1 MKKAG
6 SILDK
11 IMQKLGLTKRY
22 NEQKSLLLW
31 KKVVGSRIS
40 SKTNPLYAKNG
51 RLVVEVENSAWMN
64 ELLFLKP
71 KIIEKLKDGTF
82 MGAFSS
88 KGRLSDI
95 VSNIPVKV
103 ILNDKTALLGA
114 VNFALQKIR

>member
-11 IMQKLGLTKRY
+11 VMQKLGLTKRY

-71 KIIEKLKDGTF
+71 KIIEKLNREIDKLVIEDIIF
-82 MGAFSS
+82 LLN
-88 KGRLSDI
+88 KHPDRDSD
-95 VSNIPVKV
+95 V
-103 ILNDKTALLGA
+103 
-114 VNFALQKIR
+114 